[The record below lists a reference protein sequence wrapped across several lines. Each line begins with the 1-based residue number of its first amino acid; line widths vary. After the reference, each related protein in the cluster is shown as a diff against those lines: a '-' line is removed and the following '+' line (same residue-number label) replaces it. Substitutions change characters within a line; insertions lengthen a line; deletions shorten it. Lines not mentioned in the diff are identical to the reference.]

1 MSTLAARV
9 AATYLAMEEGDPSK
23 APPGAGEGGG
33 EHTALPRKG
42 PSKDLLKKG
51 LDELMK
57 LLEDG
62 DHGGF
67 KRGLEHFTDLF
78 KRVDANFEKK
88 WTPQSVEASR
98 RRANEDEADD
108 GVTYYPVV
116 PSPMSD
122 EDFEL
127 MEGLLQ
133 DYVEAYGVDEAIK
146 LVKGLAPAAPPPA

>member
-9 AATYLAMEEGDPSK
+9 AAAYVLAQEDVPP
-23 APPGAGEGGG
+23 APPASPDAGGG

-51 LDELMK
+51 LEELLK
-57 LLEDG
+57 LLDEG

-88 WTPQSVEASR
+88 WTP
-98 RRANEDEADD
+98 DADA
-108 GVTYYPVV
+108 V
-116 PSPMSD
+116 P
-122 EDFEL
+122 
-127 MEGLLQ
+127 
-133 DYVEAYGVDEAIK
+133 A
-146 LVKGLAPAAPPPA
+146 